1 MTQHRDP
8 PGQLAPH
15 IPADVYRQ
23 AEREGRPIIVI
34 VQAAAPAAR
43 PARAVLV
50 PLGIGLAAAIGVAG
64 TIAAILALFEL
75 AIHTATLIAT
85 TAGPIG
91 IGGLTFK
98 LTRPAKK

>member
-1 MTQHRDP
+1 MTHQHEP

-15 IPADVYRQ
+15 IPAEVYQR

-34 VQAAAPAAR
+34 VQTTTPTTR
-43 PARAVLV
+43 PARAYLA

-64 TIAAILALFEL
+64 AIAAILALFEF

-91 IGGLTFK
+91 IGGLTFR
-98 LTRPAKK
+98 LTRPKQ